1 MITGEEDEK
10 TRSLFLVSILI
21 LARRLR
27 SCPIP
32 ASNIRRSFFDIFPVR
47 SAPAAPVRDS
57 DEAAEPAD
65 PDADLSDSQATSK
78 DLESSSLTSEAS
90 KDDGNAESSP
100 RLQINCQSSRTNVI

>member
-1 MITGEEDEK
+1 MTKKLEN
-10 TRSLFLVSILI
+10 LFLVSILI

-47 SAPAAPVRDS
+47 SAPAAPAAPVRDS

-78 DLESSSLTSEAS
+78 DLESSSLTYEAS

-100 RLQINCQSSRTNVI
+100 RLQVNCQSSLTNVI